1 MNKEEAENKAT
12 ELIQLAIQEKELKSK
27 IKILK
32 ADLLDYLD
40 LENKNEYIW
49 NADNGY
55 VELVTETKYK
65 LADVPA
71 DIKVSP
77 DVAAI
82 DVAEKAFKSKVV
94 LSKEGKR
101 MFRDQYPAIVAL
113 MIPKIKKR
121 LKLHI

>member
-12 ELIQLAIQEKELKSK
+12 ELIQLAIEEKQLKAK
-27 IKILK
+27 IKTLK
-32 ADLLDYLD
+32 ADLLDYLE
-40 LENKNEYIW
+40 LEKKNEHIW

-94 LSKEGKR
+94 LTKEGKR

>member
-12 ELIQLAIQEKELKSK
+12 ELIQLAIEEKELKSK
-27 IKILK
+27 IKTLK
-32 ADLLDYLD
+32 ADLLDYLE
-40 LENKNEYIW
+40 LENKNEHIW

>member
-12 ELIQLAIQEKELKSK
+12 ELIQLARQEKELKAK
-27 IKILK
+27 IKTLK
-32 ADLLDYLD
+32 ADLLDYLA
-40 LENKNEYIW
+40 LENKNEHIW

-113 MIPKIKKR
+113 MIPKIKKK

>member
-27 IKILK
+27 IKTLK
-32 ADLLDYLD
+32 ADLLDYLA
-40 LENKNEYIW
+40 LENKNEHIW

-113 MIPKIKKR
+113 MIPKIKKK

>member
-27 IKILK
+27 IKTLK
-32 ADLLDYLD
+32 ADLLDYLA
-40 LENKNEYIW
+40 LENKNEHIW

>member
-27 IKILK
+27 IKTLK

-40 LENKNEYIW
+40 LENKNEHIW

-82 DVAEKAFKSKVV
+82 DVAEKAFKSKIV

>member
-27 IKILK
+27 IKTLK

>member
-27 IKILK
+27 IKTLK

-113 MIPKIKKR
+113 MIPKIKKK